1 MRRLPGCRRPRR
13 RPPRASS
20 RRRRREPRVP
30 ITRPIKTVRPV
41 STSSEGTQRPASP
54 RYRAS
59 SPSSVARLPPSRSM
73 ARLQDKIVLIT
84 GAAGAV
90 GRAVAAAVKRE
101 GGSVI
106 ATDLAGQAGIDHALD
121 VTAEEAWQ
129 GVLAAVDRRHGR
141 LDGLVNSAGI
151 VHLGTVEDTDYATWR
166 RVLAVNL
173 DGTFLGCR
181 HALPLLKR
189 SGGAIVNLSSISGI
203 VGGHNLAA
211 YNASKGG
218 VRLLTKSVALYGA
231 RLKPPVRCNSIHP
244 AFLEGPMVEDILA
257 QTGRPDIARGQLA
270 RDIPLGRLGEPA
282 EVAELCVYL
291 LSDESRFVT
300 GAEFA
305 IDGGLTA
312 R

>member
-1 MRRLPGCRRPRR
+1 MP
-13 RPPRASS
+13 
-20 RRRRREPRVP
+20 
-30 ITRPIKTVRPV
+30 
-41 STSSEGTQRPASP
+41 
-54 RYRAS
+54 
-59 SPSSVARLPPSRSM
+59 
-73 ARLQDKIVLIT
+73 RLQDKIVLIT

-90 GRAVAAAVKRE
+90 GRAVASAIKRE
-101 GGSVI
+101 GGQAVT
-106 ATDLAGQAGIDHALD
+106 TDLAGQAGIDHALD
-121 VTAEEAWQ
+121 VTAEDDWQ
-129 GVLAAVDRRHGR
+129 SVLAAVDRRHGR
-141 LDGLVNSAGI
+141 LDGLVNSAGT
-151 VHLGTVEDTDYATWR
+151 VHLGTVEETDYATWR
-166 RVLAVNL
+166 RVLAINL
-173 DGTFLGCR
+173 DGTFLGCK

-218 VRLLTKSVALYGA
+218 VRLLTKSVALHGA

-257 QTGRPDIARGQLA
+257 QTGRPDVARGQLA

>member
-1 MRRLPGCRRPRR
+1 
-13 RPPRASS
+13 
-20 RRRRREPRVP
+20 
-30 ITRPIKTVRPV
+30 
-41 STSSEGTQRPASP
+41 
-54 RYRAS
+54 
-59 SPSSVARLPPSRSM
+59 M
-73 ARLQDKIVLIT
+73 ARLSDKIVLIT

-90 GRAVAAAVKRE
+90 GQAVAAAVRHE
-101 GGSVI
+101 GGTTVT
-106 ATDLAGQAGIDHALD
+106 TDVAERTGIDHVLD
-121 VTAEEAWQ
+121 VTAEASWHD
-129 GVLAAVDRRHGR
+129 VLGAVERAHGR

-151 VHLGTVEDTDYATWR
+151 AHLGTIEDTDYATWR

-173 DGTFLGCR
+173 DGTFLGCK

-189 SGGAIVNLSSISGI
+189 SAAGAIVNLSSISGI

-218 VRLLTKSVALYGA
+218 VRLLTKSVALHGA
-231 RLKPPVRCNSIHP
+231 RLRPPVRCNSVHP
-244 AFLEGPMVEDILA
+244 AFLEGPMVDDILA

-270 RDIPLGRLGEPA
+270 RDIPLGRLGEPK